1 MDNFLREDRIHEGH
15 RSRMRA
21 KLLAHGPDI
30 FDTYELLEMLLYY
43 VIPYK
48 DTNPISKQLL
58 YKFGSL
64 DGVLSASKEELM
76 DVKGI
81 GERAAEFLVSVG
93 TVNDIL
99 GVYPAG
105 SAERSFENYSNAG
118 SFFIDYFL
126 HQKVPEVAL
135 MLLDNSMR
143 CIKTVTLYKG
153 CDYDSGAVKPKLFI
167 DEAITSRAAIAITAH
182 SHPRGPLF
190 PTEGDRATN
199 MLITTTLRS
208 IGVDHI
214 EHFLVS
220 GKDFIGIMNNMQSRF
235 SASTQAQRFII
246 SKHEAIMSRSVLDPS
261 EYVSDYDS

>member
-1 MDNFLREDRIHEGH
+1 MDKFLREDKIHEGH

-21 KLLAHGPDI
+21 KLLSHGPSI

-58 YKFGSL
+58 YRFGSL
-64 DGVLSASKEELM
+64 EGVLSATKEELT

-81 GERAAEFLVSVG
+81 GERAAEFLLAVGSV
-93 TVNDIL
+93 DAIL
-99 GVYPAG
+99 GAAPSSADDKPFDIYKDAG
-105 SAERSFENYSNAG
+105 R
-118 SFFIDYFL
+118 FFIDYFSEI
-126 HQKVPEVAL
+126 PTPRVAL
-135 MLLDNSMR
+135 MLLDNNMR
-143 CIKTVTLYKG
+143 CIKTVTLYKD

-167 DEAITSRAAIAITAH
+167 DEAISARAAIAITAH

-199 MLITTTLRS
+199 TLITTTLRS
-208 IGVDHI
+208 IGITHI

-220 GKDFIGIMNNMQSRF
+220 GNNFVGMMNNFGARF
-235 SASTQAQRFII
+235 AAGIHADRFIR
-246 SKHEAIMSRSVLDPS
+246 SKREAIASHEVLDPAD
-261 EYVSDYDS
+261 YVSGY